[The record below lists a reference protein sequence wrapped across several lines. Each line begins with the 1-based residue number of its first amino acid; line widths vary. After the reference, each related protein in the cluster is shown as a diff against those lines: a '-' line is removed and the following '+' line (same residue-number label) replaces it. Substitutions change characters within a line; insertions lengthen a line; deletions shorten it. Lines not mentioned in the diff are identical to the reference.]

1 MENTSIETTQLE
13 QTADE
18 SGSRRQMFSRAG
30 ALAGTAVLGAALMGR
45 RAQAQTSTNE
55 VIIVP
60 NAGDPAMPMATDG
73 TMSGGMMMGTGMA
86 AGATPSNPF
95 GNLVNLASDV
105 DIFNF
110 ALILEYLEADFY
122 NRAVNAHTQRAYLKG
137 RVMDVAQKLA
147 ADENAH
153 VEAITRRIGQLGG
166 TPVASPAFQFPSEVF
181 ISEVAF
187 LDLAGTLE
195 QNGVHAYLGAAPKI
209 RNRDNLRFAAS
220 IYGIEARHTGLIR
233 LVSGRT
239 FSPDSVESP
248 LPASEIANRSLAF
261 IIPSS

>member
-1 MENTSIETTQLE
+1 MENTSIETTQE
-13 QTADE
+13 QTVDE
-18 SGSRRQMFSRAG
+18 SGSRRQTFNRAG
-30 ALAGTAVLGAALMGR
+30 AFAGAAVLGAAVMGR

-60 NAGDPAMPMATDG
+60 NAGDPAPMATDG
-73 TMSGGMMMGTGMA
+73 TMTGGAMMGTGMA

-122 NRAVNAHTQRAYLKG
+122 NRAVNANTQRAYLKG
-137 RVMDVAQKLA
+137 RVIDVAQKLA
-147 ADENAH
+147 SDENAH

-166 TPVASPAFQFPSEVF
+166 TPVASPSFQFPSEVF